1 MIAFYFA
8 IDHTKKPIA
17 IRHKGIYAPIKIT
30 DIGKIIIGAM
40 S

>member
-8 IDHTKKPIA
+8 IDDKTPIA

-30 DIGKIIIGAM
+30 DIWEIIIGAM